1 MNTFTNIDGEY
12 PRVFQWSF
20 FGRAVMASQA
30 RMTEKQIRAKYPY
43 VVRGSLRFDRKA
55 KKSKIT
61 LRCPVKGCGRTR
73 RCYTSDLFQIKQCGE
88 HLANALDSRKTR
100 LAKAALAR

>member
-1 MNTFTNIDGEY
+1 
-12 PRVFQWSF
+12 
-20 FGRAVMASQA
+20 MATLA
-30 RMTEKQIRAKYPY
+30 KVTHGRMTEDEIRAKYPL
-43 VVRGSLRFDRKA
+43 VVKGSLRFDCKA

-88 HLANALDSRKTR
+88 HLANALSSRKTR
-100 LAKAALAR
+100 LAKATLAQ